1 MTAADIVPPATA
13 EPEKPNTLE
22 RIIGVLSS
30 PGPTFESIVRRPNI
44 LGPLLIFIIV
54 SIASSIAVA
63 VKVDFTAMARE
74 AIEANP
80 NIPPDRV
87 DGAVNMTRSIMKVS
101 MYASPLLTVLILVI
115 TAGICLLAFRMFGG
129 EGDFNT
135 ALAVTTYAWFPRLI
149 RGILGVI
156 VMLAKGS
163 VSIYDLQN
171 PVMSNLGFL
180 FDPKTNPLAYAIG
193 SSVDLFNIWSL
204 VLLIIGFAAM
214 SRLPRVR
221 AAVIVVVLWII
232 ANLVSWIGPAM
243 QAMRA
248 KGQ

>member
-30 PGPTFESIVRRPNI
+30 PVSTFESIVRRPNI
-44 LGPLLIFIIV
+44 LGPLLIFVLV

-80 NIPPDRV
+80 SIPADRAE
-87 DGAVNMTRSIMKVS
+87 GAVNMTRSIMKVS

-135 ALAVTTYAWFPRLI
+135 AMSVTIYAWFPRLI

-163 VSIYDLQN
+163 LTIYDLQN

-180 FDPKTNPLAYAIG
+180 FDPKTNPLGYAIG
-193 SSVDLFNIWSL
+193 SAVDIFNIWSV
-204 VLLIIGFAAM
+204 VLLILGFAAM

-221 AAVIVVVLWII
+221 SAVIIVVLWII
-232 ANLVSWIGPAM
+232 ANLVTWIGPAM

-248 KGQ
+248 KSQ